1 MNCPVR
7 TEPLPDEGHNQNPPA
22 LAAELTTNNS
32 LNHRAND
39 TSAGNTSRVHLTDG
53 SHNSIDPNDPI
64 AEPDENQ
71 EEETKVGTDE
81 KKDDGIMVVEV
92 PTDNS
97 GSGEHGRGFRRGIS
111 NATTKVKSVLVK
123 YTKFVGPGIMIS
135 VAYIDPGIHTVSIL
149 PLQLLRRCRKL
160 CYRRVCWRLIPIQAS
175 VHGLHIQHHR
185 SLPAVALYQA
195 RHCHWTQSR
204 RELP

>member
-7 TEPLPDEGHNQNPPA
+7 TEPLPDEGHNQNPPT

-39 TSAGNTSRVHLTDG
+39 TSAGNASRVHLTDG
-53 SHNSIDPNDPI
+53 SHYSIDPNDQI
-64 AEPDENQ
+64 AEPGENH
-71 EEETKVGTDE
+71 EEETEVETKE

-92 PTDNS
+92 PTDS
-97 GSGEHGRGFRRGIS
+97 GSSGEHERGFRHGIS
-111 NATTKVKSVLVK
+111 NATAKVKSVLVK

-135 VAYIDPGIHTVSIL
+135 VAYIDPGIHIISIL
-149 PLQLLRRCRKL
+149 RLQLLRLYRKL
-160 CYRRVCWRLIPIQAS
+160 CDRCGCRCLIPIQAS
-175 VHGLHIQHHR
+175 IHGLHIQRHR
-185 SLPAVALYQA
+185 SLPAVALHQA
-195 RHCHWTQSR
+195 GHCHWTQSR